1 MELPFLAGV
10 GPNGDPVFE
19 SLRVE
24 LLEGDN
30 RVRLLRSP
38 LFARNLASGD
48 ILRVINADT
57 AEYELEKRS
66 GNLSI
71 RVFRKYEIEKLEEQL
86 TSKLEKLGGELDFST
101 DRALVYSIHF
111 SIGFQTIEDVLNQT
125 CQSFDESVWYY
136 GNVYDPEDGTTPM
149 EWWLEVEE

>member
-30 RVRLLRSP
+30 RIRLLRSP

-101 DRALVYSIHF
+101 DRALVYSIHY
-111 SIGFQTIEDVLNQT
+111 SIGFQAIEDVLNQT